1 MAGNKRAGKR
11 MVGKRVFQLDMVCR
25 RSPFKVMFAHWMNE
39 REMPSIFL
47 PSICFLTQFPSLFCL
62 HYSIDSRSIPVP
74 T

>member
-1 MAGNKRAGKR
+1 
-11 MVGKRVFQLDMVCR
+11 MVCR